1 MANRFPVT
9 VDASGVPVLKELPS
23 GDNLDLTGSG
33 VVGAG
38 TVALTNL
45 TVGGSQGSDGQVL
58 TSTGSGIAWENAA
71 SGGGG
76 GGMFTQVGTATVS
89 SEVFSIEFTS
99 LSGYDEYELRFSG
112 VYTGTTG
119 AGLGLQFNYGS
130 GYVINSSAYHFK
142 ARRFADANANSD
154 GQYNSAWNYI
164 NLTYGSA
171 ASKSGDAYASSD
183 GASYKRAGII
193 GRVTFSGS
201 DSRVQAFTSHHA
213 GLADT
218 GLMDYQVTGQAKVGN
233 VELAPTAVK
242 IIAHRGSS
250 SATSSSGQ
258 GIVAGKFTLYGRVAS

>member
-76 GGMFTQVGTATVS
+76 GMFTQVGTATVS

-130 GYVINSSAYHFK
+130 GYVINGSAYHFK
-142 ARRFADANANSD
+142 ARRFADANANTD
-154 GQYNSAWNYI
+154 GQNYGAWNYI
-164 NLTYGSA
+164 YLTYGSA

-201 DSRVQAFTSHHA
+201 DSRVQGFTSHHS
-213 GLADT
+213 GLADS
-218 GLMDYQVTGQAKVGN
+218 GLMDFQVTGQAKIGN
-233 VELAPTAVK
+233 VGLAPTAVK
-242 IIAHRGSS
+242 IIAQRGSS
-250 SATSSSGQ
+250 GATSSSGQ

>member
-76 GGMFTQVGTATVS
+76 GMFTQVGTATVS

-130 GYVINSSAYHFK
+130 GYVINGSAYHFK
-142 ARRFADANANSD
+142 ARRFADANANTD
-154 GQYNSAWNYI
+154 GQNYGAWNYI
-164 NLTYGSA
+164 YLTYGSA

-201 DSRVQAFTSHHA
+201 DSRVQGFTSHHS
-213 GLADT
+213 GLADS
-218 GLMDYQVTGQAKVGN
+218 GLMDFQVTGQAKIGN
-233 VELAPTAVK
+233 VGLAPTAVK
-242 IIAHRGSS
+242 IIAQRGSS

>member
-9 VDASGVPVLKELPS
+9 VDASGVPVLQELPS

-33 VVGAG
+33 VVGAA

-58 TSTGSGIAWENAA
+58 TSTGSGIAWEDAA
-71 SGGGG
+71 SGG

-130 GYVINSSAYHFK
+130 GYATGGSAYHFK

-154 GQYNSAWNYI
+154 GQYYSAWNYI
-164 NLTYGSA
+164 YLTYGSA
-171 ASKSGDAYASSD
+171 ASKSGDAYAVSD
-183 GASYKRAGII
+183 GASYKRSGII

-201 DSRVQAFTSHHA
+201 DSRVQGFTSHHS

-218 GLMDYQVTGQAKVGN
+218 GLMDFQVTGQAKTGN

-242 IIAHRGSS
+242 IIAQRGSS
-250 SATSSSGQ
+250 GATSSSGQ
-258 GIVAGKFTLYGRVAS
+258 GIVAGKFTLYGRVAA